1 MIKKNILTQG
11 NKIKADRLALENR
24 LEDAQILYAKI
35 CKVDPTDAEVWVKL
49 AETQR
54 RLGQYSDAESSG
66 RHAVRLLPNKAQPHH
81 VLAASLHCQGKLDEA
96 ITGYRKAIQLQPS
109 YPPSHYLLGNA
120 LMELGRLHE
129 AESSLLYA
137 LKLRPN
143 FSAALN
149 DLGAV
154 LLQIGRVDQA
164 AVILKQALALNPQSS
179 EVLANLGCLL
189 EIDERVEEAL
199 EFYRR
204 ALRAQPDSLNVLA
217 KQAELLEKIGRL
229 EEANELLERGLAS
242 NSKHPALNLI
252 AARLE
257 RRMGNHTGAVIRLE
271 DVVSQPMTYAMS
283 GEIHLLLGWLYDRIG
298 QTDKV
303 MSHLNEGKLKTAS
316 TADPDGAGRVRFLE
330 KIAQTRS
337 WINDQ
342 RLININT
349 NELSLIDSPIFLI
362 GFPRSGTTLLEQIL
376 DSHPDLQTM
385 EEKPAAAAMEQ
396 AFLAMTSGVPNA
408 VADLTQQQVDML
420 RNTYYHEM
428 QRHVER
434 RLDTLL
440 VDKLP
445 LNIVRVP
452 LLWRVFPEARFILV
466 VRHPCD
472 VVLSCLMQSFGNNDA
487 MANFVSLESA
497 SELYSKVMEA
507 WLDYERCLPLHYHV
521 IHYEHLITNFE
532 VEAKTLLNFLGVG
545 WHEVVLNH
553 THHAQQRTIIQ
564 TPSYHQVTQPIYEH
578 AKYRWM
584 RYEKDFATV
593 IDTLQPFIKH
603 FGYSS

>member
-1 MIKKNILTQG
+1 
-11 NKIKADRLALENR
+11 
-24 LEDAQILYAKI
+24 
-35 CKVDPTDAEVWVKL
+35 
-49 AETQR
+49 
-54 RLGQYSDAESSG
+54 
-66 RHAVRLLPNKAQPHH
+66 
-81 VLAASLHCQGKLDEA
+81 
-96 ITGYRKAIQLQPS
+96 
-109 YPPSHYLLGNA
+109 
-120 LMELGRLHE
+120 
-129 AESSLLYA
+129 
-137 LKLRPN
+137 
-143 FSAALN
+143 
-149 DLGAV
+149 
-154 LLQIGRVDQA
+154 
-164 AVILKQALALNPQSS
+164 
-179 EVLANLGCLL
+179 
-189 EIDERVEEAL
+189 
-199 EFYRR
+199 
-204 ALRAQPDSLNVLA
+204 
-217 KQAELLEKIGRL
+217 
-229 EEANELLERGLAS
+229 
-242 NSKHPALNLI
+242 
-252 AARLE
+252 
-257 RRMGNHTGAVIRLE
+257 
-271 DVVSQPMTYAMS
+271 MS
-283 GEIHLLLGWLYDRIG
+283 GEIHLLLGSLYDRIG

-316 TADPDGAGRVRFLE
+316 TADPDGAGRMRFLE

-337 WINDQ
+337 WIND
-342 RLININT
+342 RGLINFNT
-349 NELSLIDSPIFLI
+349 KELMLTDTPIFLI

-385 EEKPAAAAMEQ
+385 QEKPAAAAMEQ
-396 AFLAMTSGVPNA
+396 AFLTMTGGVPNA
-408 VADLTQQQVDML
+408 VTDLNQQQVDML

-507 WLDYERCLPLHYHV
+507 CLDYERCLPLHYHV

>member
-1 MIKKNILTQG
+1 MSKKNILTQSH
-11 NKIKADRLALENR
+11 KIKADRLALDNR
-24 LEDAQILYAKI
+24 MEDAQILYARI

-54 RLGQYSDAESSG
+54 RLGQYRDAEYSG

-81 VLAASLHCQGKLDEA
+81 VLAASLHCQGKHDEA
-96 ITGYRKAIQLQPS
+96 IIEYRKAIQLQPS
-109 YPPSHYLLGNA
+109 YPSSHYLLGNA
-120 LMELGRLHE
+120 LMELGRLAE
-129 AESSLLYA
+129 AESSLSQA
-137 LKLRPN
+137 LALQPK
-143 FSAALN
+143 FFEALN

-154 LLQIGRVDQA
+154 LLKIGRVDQA

-179 EVLANLGCLL
+179 EVLANLGSLL
-189 EIDERVEEAL
+189 EMDERVDEAL

-204 ALRAQPDSLNVLA
+204 ALRARPDALEVLA

-229 EEANELLERGLAS
+229 HEANELLEHSLAS
-242 NSKHPALNLI
+242 NSKHPTLNLI

-257 RRMGNHTGAVIRLE
+257 RRMGDHTQAVMRLE
-271 DVVSQPMTYAMS
+271 GVLSQSMTFATS
-283 GEIHLLLGWLYDRIG
+283 GEIHLLLGALYDRLG

-303 MSHLNEGKLKTAS
+303 MFHLSEGKLRTAS
-316 TADPDGAGRVRFLE
+316 AADPDGAGRVRFLE

-342 RLININT
+342 QLININT
-349 NELSLIDSPIFLI
+349 QERMLTDTPIFLI

-376 DSHPDLQTM
+376 DSHPDLQAM

-396 AFLAMTSGVPNA
+396 AFLAMTGGVPNA
-408 VADLTQQQVDML
+408 VADLNQQQLDML

-472 VVLSCLMQSFGNNDA
+472 VVLSCLMQSFGHNDA
-487 MANFVSLESA
+487 MASFVSLESA
-497 SELYSKVMEA
+497 AELYVQVMAA

-521 IHYEHLITNFE
+521 IHYEDLVTNFKIE
-532 VEAKTLLNFLGVG
+532 SKSLLDFLGLG
-545 WHEVVLNH
+545 WHEALLDH
-553 THHAQQRTIIQ
+553 AQHAQQRTIIQ
-564 TPSYHQVTQPIYEH
+564 TPSYHQVTQAIYEH
-578 AKYRWM
+578 AKYRWK
-584 RYEKDFATV
+584 RYEKDFAPI
-593 IDTLQPFIKH
+593 IDTLQPYINH